1 MKKGDLMKISI
12 SMLFLIAIFVFSGCN
27 DPDKLKGLNVY
38 PEEGLSLK
46 VGTSDN
52 FLAMVDP
59 VTASDKR
66 VVWESMNENVA
77 TVTDK
82 GKVTG
87 IAKGV
92 ATIACKTHNGEFKVY
107 RTVTVE

>member
-1 MKKGDLMKISI
+1 MKNNYLIKILFPT
-12 SMLFLIAIFVFSGCN
+12 LFLIAVFVFIGCD
-27 DPDKLKGLNVY
+27 DPEKLKGLNVY
-38 PEEGLSLK
+38 PEEGLSIK
-46 VGTSDN
+46 IGTTGK

-66 VVWESMNENVA
+66 VIWESMHESVV

-82 GKVTG
+82 GEVTG

-92 ATIACKTHNGEFKVY
+92 ATIVCQTYNKKYMVY